1 MAGQLLLLY
10 ILVGN
15 LGLTNAPFV
24 IIGIV
29 SRPTTL
35 AVLFQATTVL
45 IRGIPEHLVWKV
57 DSLLAEKA
65 GFESIEGFHLETEVF
80 QYSFVRI
87 H

>member
-10 ILVGN
+10 ILLGN
-15 LGLTNAPFV
+15 RELGLTNAPFV

-45 IRGIPEHLVWKV
+45 IRGISLPEHLVWMV
-57 DSLLAEKA
+57 D
-65 GFESIEGFHLETEVF
+65 
-80 QYSFVRI
+80 
-87 H
+87 